1 MSEILSRQE
10 RALTGEQ
17 TAEFLQNR
25 LGDKLVRT
33 VDEFGVFTAW
43 ITPSAWVEAA
53 MLCREEWRLAFDM
66 FDNLFGVDAKD
77 DGFDVVC
84 VLYSTTTGNR
94 IALRTRCEGGRD
106 TPTCPTLT
114 GVFRGADWM
123 ERETYDM
130 FGIDFVG
137 HPSLLPRLLTVDNFE
152 GWPLRKEFMLASRVV
167 KPWPGV
173 AEPKELDEDG
183 NIIERETKMG
193 DAPGPYD
200 IDKAIAE
207 QAKRANAPAE
217 VASEAPEV
225 LADAADDDATVTT
238 SEDPAL
244 AAQAQAKAD
253 DKRREQAEARAQKAA
268 ERAQDLPNE
277 AADETAAP
285 DTETQDDA

>member
-17 TAEFLQNR
+17 TAEFLQRR

-43 ITPSAWVEAA
+43 IVPDAWVEAA
-53 MLCREEWRLAFDM
+53 TMCREEWRLAYDM
-66 FDNLFGVDAKD
+66 FDSLFGVDAKD

-94 IALRTRCEGGRD
+94 IALRTRCDGGRD
-106 TPTCPTLT
+106 TPTLPTLT

-130 FGIDFVG
+130 YGIDFVG

-217 VASEAPEV
+217 
-225 LADAADDDATVTT
+225 AADETPEALAEANEAVAPVTT
-238 SEDPAL
+238 SEDPDL

-268 ERAQDLPNE
+268 ERAQE
-277 AADETAAP
+277 APEGDADKLAAP

>member
-17 TAEFLQNR
+17 TTEFLQHR
-25 LGDKLVRT
+25 LGEKLVRT

-43 ITPSAWVEAA
+43 ITPDAWVEAA
-53 MLCREEWRLAFDM
+53 TLCREEWRLAYDM
-66 FDNLFGVDAKD
+66 FDSLFGVDAKD

-94 IALRTRCEGGRD
+94 IALRTRCDGGRD
-106 TPTCPTLT
+106 TPSLPTLT

-130 FGIDFVG
+130 YGIDFVG

-207 QAKRANAPAE
+207 QAKRANAPAQT
-217 VASEAPEV
+217 VTEAPEA
-225 LADAADDDATVTT
+225 LDDAADDAPVTP
-238 SEDPAL
+238 SEDPQL

-268 ERAQDLPNE
+268 ERAQDAPDE
-277 AADETAAP
+277 AANEPAAP

>member
-10 RALTGEQ
+10 RALSAEQ
-17 TAEFLQNR
+17 TAEFLQHR
-25 LGDKLVRT
+25 LGDQLVKT

-43 ITPSAWVEAA
+43 VTPQAWIETAT
-53 MLCREEWRLAFDM
+53 LCRDEWRLAYDM
-66 FDNLFGVDAKD
+66 FDSLFGVDAKE

-94 IALRTRCEGGRD
+94 IALRTRCDGGRE
-106 TPTCPTLT
+106 TPTCPSLVT
-114 GVFRGADWM
+114 VFRGADWM

-130 FGIDFVG
+130 FGIDFPG

-207 QAKRANAPAE
+207 QAKRVNAPAQE
-217 VASEAPEV
+217 PADEPAE
-225 LADAADDDATVTT
+225 LAAEPQDTPAAAVN
-238 SEDPAL
+238 EDPEL

-253 DKRREQAEARAQKAA
+253 EKRREQAEARAEKAA
-268 ERAQDLPNE
+268 ERAAQAAEETSDE
-277 AADETAAP
+277 A

>member
-10 RALTGEQ
+10 RALSAEQ
-17 TAEFLQNR
+17 TAEFLSNR
-25 LGDKLVRT
+25 LADNFVRI
-33 VDEFGVFTAW
+33 VDEFGVVTAW
-43 ITPSAWVEAA
+43 VTPQAWVEAA
-53 MLCREEWRLAFDM
+53 TLCRDEWRLAYDM

-94 IALRTRCEGGRD
+94 IALRTRCDGGRD
-106 TPTCPTLT
+106 NPTCPSLT
-114 GVFRGADWM
+114 DVFRGANWM

-137 HPSLLPRLLTVDNFE
+137 HPGLLPRLLTVDNFE

-173 AEPKELDEDG
+173 AEPKEMDEDG
-183 NIIERETKMG
+183 NVIERETKMG

-217 VASEAPEV
+217 PADDAPTNALSEASDDTATVVTTE
-225 LADAADDDATVTT
+225 DAALAT
-238 SEDPAL
+238 
-244 AAQAQAKAD
+244 QAQAKAD
-253 DKRREQAEARAQKAA
+253 EKRREQAEARAAKAA
-268 ERAQDLPNE
+268 ERATETPE
-277 AADETAAP
+277 ANQPDEA

>member
-17 TAEFLQNR
+17 TAEFLQHR

-33 VDEFGVFTAW
+33 VDEVGGFSAW
-43 ITPSAWVEAA
+43 IDPRAWVETAT
-53 MLCREEWRLAFDM
+53 LCREEWRLAYDM
-66 FDNLFGVDAKD
+66 FDSLFGVDAKD

-94 IALRTRCEGGRD
+94 IALRARCEGGREN
-106 TPTCPTLT
+106 PTCPTLT
-114 GVFRGADWM
+114 TVFRGADWM

-130 FGIDFVG
+130 YGIDFVG
-137 HPSLLPRLLTVDNFE
+137 HPSLLPRILTVDNFE

-217 VASEAPEV
+217 
-225 LADAADDDATVTT
+225 AADETPEALAEANEAVAPVTT
-238 SEDPAL
+238 SEDPDL

-268 ERAQDLPNE
+268 ERAQE
-277 AADETAAP
+277 APEGDADELAAP

>member
-1 MSEILSRQE
+1 MSEILSRQD
-10 RALTGEQ
+10 RALSAEQ
-17 TAEFLQNR
+17 TTEFLTNR
-25 LGDKLVRT
+25 LGDGLVKT

-43 ITPSAWVEAA
+43 VTPAVWVQAA
-53 MLCREEWRLAFDM
+53 TLCREEWRLAYDM
-66 FDNLFGVDAKD
+66 FDSLFGVDAKD

-84 VLYSTTTGNR
+84 ILYSTTTGNR
-94 IALRTRCEGGRD
+94 IALRTRCDGGRD

-114 GVFRGADWM
+114 DLFRGADWM
-123 ERETYDM
+123 EREAYDM

-137 HPSLLPRLLTVDNFE
+137 HPSLLPRILTVDNFE

-173 AEPKELDEDG
+173 AEPKEMDEDG

-207 QAKRANAPAE
+207 QAKRANAVPEPA
-217 VASEAPEV
+217 AAPDE
-225 LADAADDDATVTT
+225 LPDAVEETVTATTT
-238 SEDPAL
+238 SEEDPEL
-244 AAQAQAKAD
+244 AASAQAKAD
-253 DKRREQAEARAQKAA
+253 EKRREQAEARAQKAA
-268 ERAQDLPNE
+268 ERASED
-277 AADETAAP
+277 ATDEP